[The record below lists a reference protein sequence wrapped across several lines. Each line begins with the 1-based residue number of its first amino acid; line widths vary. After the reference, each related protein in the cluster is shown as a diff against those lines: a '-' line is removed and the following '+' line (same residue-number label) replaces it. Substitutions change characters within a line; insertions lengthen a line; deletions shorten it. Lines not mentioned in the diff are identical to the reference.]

1 MRYDVFLTGAPED
14 RELGRQLSAALSQRG
29 FAVFFR
35 EEGETG
41 QAAKALEESFL
52 LVVLFSDAA
61 NRSAELRK
69 ELALAD
75 SLNKPVLPVRIEDAE
90 PKGDLLYELTDRE
103 WVNLYPDPLS
113 KVSVLATC
121 IQEQI
126 DNLTSIP
133 VADAPAPV
141 SRGFILF
148 GRRDLLWV
156 LGIASVVFVLALDI
170 PIEKPMFV
178 VSSLVQAILA
188 AGFPVFIWRMVT
200 RFVQGNRSLISAL
213 PAYLVVSAA
222 YAACAYFGIDYYILN
237 LGLTAEEVASIRVD
251 RIPINITI
259 LAFLITV
266 ALHVISAIV
275 RRLWRWR
282 RG

>member
-1 MRYDVFLTGAPED
+1 MRYDLYLTCALED
-14 RELGRQLSAALSQRG
+14 RELGRQLSAALSQQG

-41 QAAKALEESFL
+41 QTAKALEESFL

-61 NRSAELRK
+61 NRSPELRK

-90 PKGDLLYELTDRE
+90 PEGHLLYELTDRE

-113 KVSVLATC
+113 KVSELASR

-126 DNLTSIP
+126 DKLTSKPI
-133 VADAPAPV
+133 ADAPAPV
-141 SRGFILF
+141 SRGFLLF
-148 GRRDLLWV
+148 GWRDLLWV
-156 LGIASVVFVLALDI
+156 LGIAGLVFVLALDI
-170 PIEKPMFV
+170 PVEEPMFV
-178 VSSLVQAILA
+178 VSSLMQATLA

-213 PAYLVVSAA
+213 PAYLVVSAL
-222 YAACAYFGIDYYILN
+222 YAACAYFGIEYYFLN
-237 LGLTAEEVASIRVD
+237 LGLTAEEAASIRVD
-251 RIPINITI
+251 RIPINITL

-266 ALHVISAIV
+266 ALHVIFAIV